1 MKVTK
6 NRLREMIIQ
15 ELYSPA
21 SADYSGDEAMKSDFR
36 STTFDE
42 DTKRITALLDDMEK
56 IIREDGLLEK
66 QDLEYFK
73 NNNLVRLHDKIAF
86 IEGAI
91 SARIDGRIDVNE

>member
-15 ELYSPA
+15 ELYSDK
-21 SADYSGDEAMKSDFR
+21 SIDYAGDAAMKSDFR
-36 STTFDE
+36 SITFDE

-56 IIREDGLLEK
+56 IIREDGTLEK

-73 NNNLVRLHDKIAF
+73 NNNLVRLQDKISF

-91 SARIDGRIDVNE
+91 SARIDGRIDVSE